1 MRQLYIYLQ
10 FNITVYDEE
19 EYSPLK

>member
-10 FNITVYDEE
+10 FNTTVYDEE
-19 EYSPLK
+19 EYSPLE

>member
-19 EYSPLK
+19 EYSPLE

>member
-10 FNITVYDEE
+10 FNITLDDEE
-19 EYSPLK
+19 EYSPLE